1 MGGARYLAVALV
13 AAGVLVFV
21 EGPARAG
28 DWENDPAKLCEMPLL
43 VKEAALTDEQQEEIE
58 PILKELGRE
67 LQRWNWRNDA
77 KYNELEK
84 AFAAAVKAR
93 KTDQACELMNK
104 KKALEVDRKTLV
116 DRFKRKIISSL
127 EPEQRGRLE
136 GYTLGRE
143 MLARNSRWRL
153 SAEQREQV
161 RQACYAQGRM
171 ISDFRERAD
180 LRSLAKAQVSLQ
192 TYIVKNIFTD
202 AQRERLEA
210 PVRPKARPRTE
221 EEITEEQKERVRIA
235 VDIWAGKRH
244 MEEVKRSQK
253 ITQQMTDMMVE
264 HNIRM
269 ANKAWE
275 DFQRRLQRNR
285 NRKVRTGGSRPKRG
299 GTP

>member
-1 MGGARYLAVALV
+1 MGGVRYLVAAA
-13 AAGVLVFV
+13 AAGVLVFAA
-21 EGPARAG
+21 GPARAG

-43 VKEAALTDEQQEEIE
+43 IEETKLTDEQQEAIA
-58 PILKELGRE
+58 PILKKLGRE
-67 LQRWNWRNDA
+67 LQRWSWRNDP
-77 KYNELEK
+77 KYEELGK
-84 AFAAAVKAR
+84 AFAAAVKAGR
-93 KTDQACELMNK
+93 TAEACELMNK
-104 KKALEVDRKTLV
+104 KKALETDRKALV
-116 DRFKRKIISSL
+116 GRFKRKIISSL

-153 SAEQREQV
+153 SAEQVEQV

-180 LRSLAKAQVSLQ
+180 LRSLAKALVSLQ
-192 TYIVKNIFTD
+192 TYIVKNIFSD

-210 PVRPKARPRTE
+210 PVKSKARPRTE

-253 ITQQMTDMMVE
+253 ITQQMVDMMVE

-269 ANKAWE
+269 ADKAWE
-275 DFQRRLQRNR
+275 DFRRRLQKNR
-285 NRKVRTGGSRPKRG
+285 NRRGRVGGKRRR
-299 GTP
+299 